1 MKQQFRWWLFVS
13 LTFAIMSIAILFG
26 FHKTLWASDA
36 SYLSFA
42 VWTLYVLST
51 VWMWFKVHR
60 GDTNYDSVW
69 YLADKCQD
77 LGLLGTMIGFAL
89 AFQGLYQIDTGNPDQ
104 AKQMLF
110 TVAIGVMT
118 AIYRLSA

>member
-1 MKQQFRWWLFVS
+1 
-13 LTFAIMSIAILFG
+13 
-26 FHKTLWASDA
+26 
-36 SYLSFA
+36 
-42 VWTLYVLST
+42 
-51 VWMWFKVHR
+51 MWFKVHR

-118 AIYRLSA
+118 AIYTSIVGMIGSMFLKDQVKILESGDARSA